1 LYDNRL
7 EFKLIMEKSLSII
20 TVNRNNCTGLKKTI
34 DSVISQ
40 SYNDFEFIIIDG
52 ASTDSSAEV
61 IRENSSYLSYWI
73 SEPDKGTYHAMNKG
87 IKVAKGEYCLFLN
100 SGDYLLDNSVLEKIF
115 RHEIKADIVSGNV
128 LKIRPNNKFRR
139 VSSPESI
146 SLHKLCIHSLPHQ
159 ASLIRR
165 KLFDETTYNESY
177 RIASDWEFFLKALVL
192 CEKSYQHISMDISY
206 FRIGGVS
213 SRKENFDLAY
223 QESND
228 ILRRLFP
235 KFADDL
241 MDYRYFYNS
250 NFGQIISLIQKKQ
263 KLYKFIEYLCGLLLT
278 GKKKIAGK

>member
-1 LYDNRL
+1 MD
-7 EFKLIMEKSLSII
+7 KSLSII
-20 TVNRNNCTGLKKTI
+20 TVNRNNDTGLKKTI
-34 DSVISQ
+34 ESVISQ
-40 SYNDFEFIIIDG
+40 TYRDFEFIIIDG
-52 ASTDSSAEV
+52 ASNDSSAVV
-61 IRENSSYLSYWI
+61 INENISHLSYWV
-73 SEPDKGTYHAMNKG
+73 SEPDNGTYHAMNKG
-87 IKVAKGEYCLFLN
+87 IKVARGEYCLFLN
-100 SGDYLLDNSVLEKIF
+100 SGDYLVHSSVLERIF
-115 RHEIKADIVSGNV
+115 NHEIKADIISGDV
-128 LKIRPNNKFRR
+128 LKIRPNNRFRR

-165 KLFDETTYNESY
+165 KLFDETGNYNESY
-177 RIASDWEFFLKALVL
+177 RIASDWEFFLKALIL
-192 CEKSYQHISMDISY
+192 GEKSYQHISMDISY
-206 FRIGGVS
+206 FKVGGVS

-241 MDYRYFYNS
+241 MEYRYFYNS

-263 KLYKFIEYLCGLLLT
+263 KLYKFIEYSCGLLLT

>member
-1 LYDNRL
+1 M
-7 EFKLIMEKSLSII
+7 KKSLSII
-20 TVNRNNCTGLKKTI
+20 TVNRNNDTGLKKTI

-40 SYNDFEFIIIDG
+40 TYTDFEFIIIDG

-61 IRENSSYLSYWI
+61 IKENSSYFSYWV
-73 SEPDKGTYHAMNKG
+73 SEPDNGTYHAMNKG
-87 IKVAKGEYCLFLN
+87 IKASVGEYCLFLN
-100 SGDYLLDNSVLEKIF
+100 SGDYLVDNNVLEMIF
-115 RHEIKADIVSGNV
+115 SWDVKADIVSGNV
-128 LKIRPNNKFRR
+128 LKMRLNNKFRR
-139 VSSPESI
+139 VSSPQSV

-159 ASLIRR
+159 ATLIRKR
-165 KLFDETTYNESY
+165 LFDETGYYNESF

-192 CEKSYQHISMDISY
+192 HEKSYQHISLDISY

-213 SRKENFDLAY
+213 SRKENSDLAY

-250 NFGQIISLIQKKQ
+250 NFGQIISLLKKKQ
-263 KLYKFIEYLCGLLLT
+263 KLYKFIDYSCGLLLA